1 MLDDLNPR
9 EGKSEPGRD
18 RPRSVPSRP
27 FADREVPRGTR
38 RTPQTV
44 QAWLDGDLPEA
55 AVRRGDTARDVD
67 FWRRIESEVDKRRRM
82 KTPAYV
88 QERIMQ
94 ALPQATPRVITPFW
108 RRQFAVTPTM
118 AVAVGAAMLALGV
131 LLTSLILSR

>member
-9 EGKSEPGRD
+9 EGRSEPGRD
-18 RPRSVPSRP
+18 RPRAVPTRP

-67 FWRRIESEVDKRRRM
+67 FWRRIETEVDQRRRM

-94 ALPQATPRVITPFW
+94 ALPQG
-108 RRQFAVTPTM
+108 RR
-118 AVAVGAAMLALGV
+118 
-131 LLTSLILSR
+131 

>member
-1 MLDDLNPR
+1 
-9 EGKSEPGRD
+9 
-18 RPRSVPSRP
+18 
-27 FADREVPRGTR
+27 
-38 RTPQTV
+38 V

-88 QERIMQ
+88 QDRIMQ

-131 LLTSLILSR
+131 LLASLILSR